1 MNTLDFDE
9 YKAMLNK
16 FDSPLST
23 LYEVNLFWKKIFL
36 WQEIRPNF
44 QTMIRKEV
52 SLCFIIS

>member
-16 FDSPLST
+16 SDSPLST
-23 LYEVNLFWKKIFL
+23 LYEVNLFWEKIFL

-52 SLCFIIS
+52 SLSFLIS

>member
-16 FDSPLST
+16 SDSPLST

-36 WQEIRPNF
+36 WQEIRSNF

-52 SLCFIIS
+52 SLSFIIS

>member
-16 FDSPLST
+16 SNSPLST
-23 LYEVNLFWKKIFL
+23 LYEVNLFSTKIFL

-52 SLCFIIS
+52 SLSFIIS